1 MTLLN
6 AAPVLDVDALYL
18 SPYALSAYVALIEKG
33 FEPVLR
39 PVDLAAGEHHE
50 ADFARRSLTR
60 RVPLLT
66 LDGFMLSESSAI
78 AEYLDELL
86 PAPGH
91 PPLYPLDLR
100 ERARA
105 RQLQAWLRSDLMP
118 LRAERSTEVVFL
130 GRHLGALTQAADALL
145 AHGSE
150 HLFGE
155 WCIADTDLA
164 LMINRLAI
172 HGDPVPESLK
182 RYAARQ
188 WQRPSVQRWLSL
200 KRDV

>member
-1 MTLLN
+1 
-6 AAPVLDVDALYL
+6 
-18 SPYALSAYVALIEKG
+18 
-33 FEPVLR
+33 
-39 PVDLAAGEHHE
+39 
-50 ADFARRSLTR
+50 
-60 RVPLLT
+60 
-66 LDGFMLSESSAI
+66 
-78 AEYLDELL
+78 LL

-130 GRHLGALTQAADALL
+130 GRHLGALTQAADDAADRLFEAADALL

-172 HGDPVPESLK
+172 HGDPVPDSLR

-188 WQRPSVQRWLSL
+188 WQRPSVARWLAL
-200 KRDV
+200 KRDA